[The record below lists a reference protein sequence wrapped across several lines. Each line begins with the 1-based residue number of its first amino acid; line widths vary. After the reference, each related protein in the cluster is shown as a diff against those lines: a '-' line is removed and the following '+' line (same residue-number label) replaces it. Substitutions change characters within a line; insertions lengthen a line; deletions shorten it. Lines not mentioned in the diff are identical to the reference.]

1 MASGERTRVGEGGAL
16 VPYSAR
22 TAAGSTMRDP
32 RGAAGYYKQQLGLG
46 LGQGALFPRGQ
57 LLGGAM
63 ALPTVGLVAAD
74 ITQGRTLDAAGTA
87 VGGAAT
93 LGVTEALAR
102 GIGGGRYAAPIRAV
116 GALAAPFVGNVLG
129 NALERKKAER
139 DGVAPAAASETEE
152 VKAGRAKEKINAERQ
167 LEIKMNELNAY
178 NAATKD
184 MLGYVSEQQFTNMQ
198 REMPLIQKA
207 LDNQMVRQQALMNTQ
222 TSNYAMLGTVATA
235 GKLAT
240 GAQAQTGETM
250 RTMLRNNPYSGS
262 VMQAPN
268 ISFG

>member
-22 TAAGSTMRDP
+22 SAAGSTMRDP
-32 RGAAGYYKQQLGLG
+32 RGAAGYYKQQLG
-46 LGQGALFPRGQ
+46 QGALFPRGQ

-63 ALPTVGLVAAD
+63 ALPTAGLVAAD
-74 ITQGRTLDAAGTA
+74 IAQGRTLDAAGTA

-116 GALAAPFVGNVLG
+116 GALAAPLVGNLLG
-129 NALERKKAER
+129 NTLEGKRAE
-139 DGVAPAAASETEE
+139 DTGVAPNAASEAEG
-152 VKAGRAKEKINAERQ
+152 VKADRSKQKIDAQQQ
-167 LEIKMNELNAY
+167 LEISMNELNAKY
-178 NAATKD
+178 AAIKD
-184 MLGYVSEQQFTNMQ
+184 IMGYVGEQQFTNMQ

-222 TSNYAMLGTVATA
+222 ASNYAMLGTVATA

-240 GAQAQTGETM
+240 GAQEQTGATM
-250 RTMLRNNPYSGS
+250 RTMLSNNPYSGS

>member
-16 VPYSAR
+16 VPFSAR

-32 RGAAGYYKQQLGLG
+32 RGAAGYYKQQLG
-46 LGQGALFPRGQ
+46 QGALFPRGQ

-63 ALPTVGLVAAD
+63 ALPTAGLVAAD
-74 ITQGRTLDAAGTA
+74 IAQGRTLDAAGTA

-102 GIGGGRYAAPIRAV
+102 GIGGGRYAAPIRVA
-116 GALAAPFVGNVLG
+116 GAIAAPFVGNVLG
-129 NALERKKAER
+129 NTLERTKAEK
-139 DGVAPAAASETEE
+139 DGVAPAAASETED
-152 VKAGRAKEKINAERQ
+152 VKAGRAKEKINAQRQ
-167 LEIKMNELNAY
+167 LEIRMNELNA
-178 NAATKD
+178 NKAAIQD
-184 MLGYVSEQQFTNMQ
+184 MMVFAGEQQFTNMQ